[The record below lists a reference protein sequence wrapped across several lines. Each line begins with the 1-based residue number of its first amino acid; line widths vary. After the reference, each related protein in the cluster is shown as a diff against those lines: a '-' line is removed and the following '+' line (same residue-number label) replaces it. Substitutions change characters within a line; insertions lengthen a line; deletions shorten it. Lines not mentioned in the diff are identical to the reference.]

1 MGRGGS
7 GSHQRWCRHGSRRCP
22 RPRRTGPTCAI
33 RKHSFL
39 CRMAGYRRR
48 RAPPDYL
55 FRLFHAPLEAPGNE
69 TVLNES
75 ILTIIT
81 FVPAAGAIIVALLPR
96 QGRII
101 QWFTLAVALVT
112 FGLTLHLPINY
123 VYGQPGFQFETDQAW
138 IPNPAIRYHL
148 GVDGISMWLVVLTGF
163 LAPLG
168 VLASWNKIDHRTKE
182 FYFFFLLQQ
191 TAMIG
196 VFVSLDMF
204 LYYAFWEMTLVP
216 MAILISMFG
225 RDRGTE
231 AAIKFFI
238 YTFLPSALLL
248 VGIVWLYAKTGTFDF
263 VRLQSILAQGGLPPQ
278 ALLWASLAFLVA
290 FAVKVPVFPLHGWLG
305 DVFSEAPAA
314 MAMVVAGKLGLY
326 SILRFN
332 LGLFPSQARQVAPW
346 MIALAVIGILYGAL
360 VALVQKDMK
369 RLVAFSTV
377 SSLSFCILGIFCFTV
392 SGLDGAI
399 YQILNEGI
407 SAGALFLL
415 LGFMYE
421 RYGTYEIADY
431 GGLAKRMPH
440 LATLFVI
447 TSLSLVGLPLM
458 NGFVGE
464 FLILSGSFP
473 GHVAWVSAATAGV
486 ILSASYMLWMI
497 QRVFYGDV
505 SKMVTELNVVDMG
518 GREHVA
524 IWPMAVLMLVMGV
537 ASPIW
542 IRAIDGAVVKLA
554 SPAPAPTLGI
564 AVRQ

>member
-1 MGRGGS
+1 
-7 GSHQRWCRHGSRRCP
+7 
-22 RPRRTGPTCAI
+22 
-33 RKHSFL
+33 
-39 CRMAGYRRR
+39 
-48 RAPPDYL
+48 
-55 FRLFHAPLEAPGNE
+55 
-69 TVLNES
+69 VLNDS
-75 ILTIIT
+75 ILTLTT
-81 FVPAAGAIIVALLPR
+81 FVPAVGAVVVALLPR
-96 QGRII
+96 RGRII
-101 QWFTLAVALVT
+101 QWFALVTTLVT
-112 FGLTLHLPINY
+112 FGLTLHLPFHY
-123 VYGQPGFQFETDQAW
+123 LYGHSGFQFEVDQPW
-138 IPNPAIRYHL
+138 IASPAIRYHL

-168 VLASWNKIDHRTKE
+168 VLSSWKAINHRTKE

-204 LYYAFWEMTLVP
+204 LYYAFWELTLVP
-216 MAILISMFG
+216 MAIIISMFG

-231 AAIKFFI
+231 AAIKFFV

-248 VGIVWLYAKTGTFDF
+248 VAIVWLYAKTGTFDF
-263 VRLQSILAQGGLPPQ
+263 VRLQSILSQDTVNFAPR
-278 ALLWASLAFLVA
+278 ALFWASLAFLFA
-290 FAVKVPVFPLHGWLG
+290 FSVKVPVFPLHGWLG

-314 MAMVVAGKLGLY
+314 LAMVVAGKLGLY

-332 LGLFPSQARQVAPW
+332 LGLFPAQARQVAPW
-346 MIALAVIGILYGAL
+346 MIALAVIGVLYGAL

-377 SSLSFCILGIFCFTV
+377 SSLSFCILGIFGFAV
-392 SGLDGAI
+392 SGLDGAV
-399 YQILNEGI
+399 YQTLNEGI
-407 SAGALFLL
+407 SVGALLIL

-421 RYGTYEIADY
+421 RYGTYEIAPY
-431 GGLAKRMPH
+431 GGLAKRMPS

-447 TSLSLVGLPLM
+447 TSLSLIGLPLL

-473 GHVAWVSAATAGV
+473 GHIAWVSAATLGV

-518 GREHVA
+518 GREHIA